1 MRVHEDEQDQV
12 RLCVRNREN
21 CLALTIIVPIRT
33 AVARRRSL
41 NPIALYLEG
50 EWL

>member
-1 MRVHEDEQDQV
+1 MRAHENEQDQV

-21 CLALTIIVPIRT
+21 CLAQTIGVPIRT
-33 AVARRRSL
+33 AIAGRRSL
-41 NPIALYLEG
+41 NQIALYLEG